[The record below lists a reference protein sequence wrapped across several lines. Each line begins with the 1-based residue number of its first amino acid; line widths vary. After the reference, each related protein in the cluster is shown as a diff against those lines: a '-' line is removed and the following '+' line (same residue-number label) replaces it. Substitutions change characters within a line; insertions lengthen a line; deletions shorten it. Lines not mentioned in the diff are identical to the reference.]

1 MKALAAIKKR
11 LLSPSAGHDVFRNMA
26 VLALGTGSAKLI
38 GLAAIPILT
47 RLYTPEHFGVL
58 SVFTALVMILAPVVT
73 LRYVMAIPLPNS
85 DRLAMN
91 LLSLCLVLIV
101 VGTAGLTLLIWAL
114 GPWLLPLVSMEALE
128 PYWWLIAL
136 GILGTSLY
144 ELLTLWATRKKA
156 FKPMARTQVWQVT
169 LGSVVKIGLGL
180 LAVKPLG
187 LLIGQ
192 VVQQGGGVVSLTRYF
207 LDSFRQH
214 SRAVSWPRMRFL
226 SLRYLDLPKYRL
238 PSQFL
243 MVFATQAPLLF
254 SAALFGAETTGQ
266 LGLALMALGLP
277 IQLFG
282 HTTGKAYFAEISQL
296 GKQQPEKIR
305 RLTVTVIKRL
315 FLLSLAPC
323 VVLLMGGP
331 LLFTLAFGEQW
342 QQAGVFASILSVYLL
357 FQFISSPLVNALTVF
372 DKQKLFLSI
381 NLIRTVIIAAVFA
394 AAYHMSLSAS
404 VTIAAYSICLAL
416 HYLFTL
422 YVVYSN
428 IR

>member
-1 MKALAAIKKR
+1 MKSLTTIKTR
-11 LLSPSAGHDVFRNMA
+11 LLSGSGGHDVFRNMA

-47 RLYTPEHFGVL
+47 RLYTPEDFGVL

-73 LRYVMAIPLPNS
+73 LRYVMAIPLPKN
-85 DRLAMN
+85 DRLAIN
-91 LLSLCLVLIV
+91 LLALCLVLIV
-101 VGTAGLTLLIWAL
+101 AGTTALTLLLWAL
-114 GPWLLPLVSMEALE
+114 GPSLLPMVSMEALQ

-136 GILGTSLY
+136 GILGSSLY

-156 FKPMARTQVWQVT
+156 FKPMARTQVWQMF
-169 LGSVVKIGLGL
+169 LGSAVKIGLGV
-180 LAVKPLG
+180 LAFKPLG

-192 VVQQGGGVVSLTRYF
+192 VVQQGGGIVSLTRHF

-214 SRAVSWPRMRFL
+214 WQDISWPRMRFL
-226 SLRYLDLPKYRL
+226 SLHYLDLPKYRL

-243 MVFATQAPLLF
+243 LVLSTKAPLLL
-254 SAALFGAETTGQ
+254 SAALFGAATTGQ
-266 LGLALMALGLP
+266 LGLALLALGLP
-277 IQLFG
+277 LQLFG
-282 HTTGKAYFAEISQL
+282 RTTGKAYFAEISQL
-296 GKQQPEKIR
+296 GKQQAEKIR
-305 RLTVTVIKRL
+305 RLTVSVIKRL
-315 FLLSLAPC
+315 LLLSLAPC
-323 VVLLMGGP
+323 AVLLLGGP

-342 QQAGVFASILSVYLL
+342 QEAGVFASILSVYLL

-381 NLIRTVIIAAVFA
+381 NLIRAAIIVAVFT
-394 AAYHMSLSAS
+394 AAYLMSLSAT
-404 VTIAAYSICLAL
+404 VTIAVYSVSLSL

-422 YVVYSN
+422 YIVYSN